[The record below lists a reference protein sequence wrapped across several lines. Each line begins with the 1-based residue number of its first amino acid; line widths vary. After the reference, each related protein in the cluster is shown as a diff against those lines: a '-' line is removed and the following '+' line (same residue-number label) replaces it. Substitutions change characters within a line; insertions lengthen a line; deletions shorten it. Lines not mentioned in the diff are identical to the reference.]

1 MSSRHLMRSDV
12 MMNVGEVLIVASISG
27 ILGTACQFQ

>member
-1 MSSRHLMRSDV
+1 
-12 MMNVGEVLIVASISG
+12 MMNVGEVLTMASISG